1 MTTWLVDASVLL
13 SREDADDP
21 NHPDARRLLEGSSPV
36 ATLDL
41 AYYEVTNVAIRRW
54 GDPQAATRLRA
65 VVAAI
70 EEDGGLIRAN
80 ESLLGAAANLASA
93 AGARLVSCDIRDL
106 VSVGLAV
113 SPGAVVG

>member
-54 GDPQAATRLRA
+54 GDSQAATRLRG

-80 ESLLGAAANLASA
+80 ESLLG
-93 AGARLVSCDIRDL
+93 GARLLRRPRPRLGRFGCLPRRSGRL
-106 VSVGLAV
+106 RRQLTTT
-113 SPGAVVG
+113 

>member
-41 AYYEVTNVAIRRW
+41 AYYEVTNVAIRSMGRLT
-54 GDPQAATRLRA
+54 GRDAATR
-65 VVAAI
+65 
-70 EEDGGLIRAN
+70 GGGGHRGGR
-80 ESLLGAAANLASA
+80 GA
-93 AGARLVSCDIRDL
+93 D
-106 VSVGLAV
+106 
-113 SPGAVVG
+113 PGE